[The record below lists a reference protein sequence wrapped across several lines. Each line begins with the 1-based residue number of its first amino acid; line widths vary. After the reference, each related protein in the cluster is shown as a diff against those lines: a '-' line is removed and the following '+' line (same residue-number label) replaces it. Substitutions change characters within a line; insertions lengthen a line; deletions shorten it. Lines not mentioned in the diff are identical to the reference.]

1 MLKACKMLLKNEVMV
16 HLRMILFHIPCPLG
30 GAVRVNRSH
39 FQAVT
44 TSSGHTSSR
53 KSSGHI
59 RNRSHFQPVTQ
70 NLMIS

>member
-1 MLKACKMLLKNEVMV
+1 MEDARISEIV
-16 HLRMILFHIPCPLG
+16 PAQSP
-30 GAVRVNRSH
+30 VRVNRSH

-44 TSSGHTSSR
+44 TSTGHTFSR
-53 KSSGHI
+53 ESSGHI